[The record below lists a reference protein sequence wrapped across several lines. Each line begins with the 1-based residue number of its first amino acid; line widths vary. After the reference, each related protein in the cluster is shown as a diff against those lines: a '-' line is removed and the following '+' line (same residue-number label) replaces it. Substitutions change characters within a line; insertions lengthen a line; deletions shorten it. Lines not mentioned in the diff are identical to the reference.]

1 MVKLPDPQQD
11 VGTTLMARLVGRV
24 EGMLRDR
31 RWKKSSFAHGKVSAN
46 TVRRIL
52 HGKNARLSTLI
63 ALADALD
70 CELVV
75 DLQPRHI
82 EGPAPTDAQYIAH
95 ER

>member
-1 MVKLPDPQQD
+1 MGKPLDPQP
-11 VGTTLMARLVGRV
+11 TLGSRLAARV
-24 EGMLRDR
+24 EALLNAR
-31 RWKKSSFAHGKVSAN
+31 RWKRSAFAHGKVSAN

-70 CELVV
+70 C
-75 DLQPRHI
+75 DLIIDIKPRPESDPQH
-82 EGPAPTDAQYIAH
+82 IAH